1 MSKLASILTVISSV
15 FTLFAAAIVLAG
27 WDIAALFLIMSVL
40 AFMAWIWAG
49 DAEENEANGLM
60 ALVLAIAPLFL
71 VLSTTRYAGNWVPLL
86 QEHYARWFAPD
97 FAFTGF
103 NWFVLFV
110 CTPVV
115 MITFGAYLL
124 SQRTPI
130 GSFMVWWSALF
141 ALVEGGIQ
149 LAGGFAGG
157 ANTMTLLSA
166 LAGLALIGLGLLILQ
181 RLLQPKAADIPTPP
195 PLTDR
200 QRLLWAALFI
210 AGVAV
215 YAVTLVNQ
223 AGMLPVMIIV
233 GSMIGGMVG
242 WWLTTSRRPADPAW
256 SVPLYLLLLTL
267 FYIHVGEEA
276 LTNFNG
282 MISIISGKEW
292 SDHDF
297 TLLIGLVGPVVWFF
311 AAWSLWH
318 RQAIGNFIF
327 WFLIVGMILGEPTH
341 LVVFPVRLMAIQ
353 GIGYEYA
360 SGMYTALFPM
370 IPAIIALVRIIREH
384 RGDQAT

>member
-1 MSKLASILTVISSV
+1 MSRLASILTVMSSV
-15 FTLFAAAIVLAG
+15 LTLFAAAIVLAG
-27 WDIAALFLIMSVL
+27 WGVAVLFLCMSAL
-40 AFMAWIWAG
+40 ALVAWLWAG
-49 DAEENEANGLM
+49 DAREDEANGLM
-60 ALVLAIAPLFL
+60 ARILAVAPLFL
-71 VLSTTRYAGNWVPLL
+71 VLSTARYAGDWVPLL
-86 QEHYARWFAPD
+86 QAHHAGWFDPE

-115 MITFGAYLL
+115 LITFGAYLL
-124 SQRTPI
+124 SQKNPI
-130 GSFMVWWSALF
+130 GSFMAWWTALF
-141 ALVEGGIQ
+141 AVVEGGIQ
-149 LAGGFAGG
+149 FAGG
-157 ANTMTLLSA
+157 AGAMALLSA
-166 LAGLALIGLGLLILQ
+166 VAGLALIGLGILVLQ
-181 RLLQPKAADIPTPP
+181 RLLRPKAANIPSPP

-200 QRLLWAALFI
+200 QRLLWAVFFV

-223 AGMLPVMIIV
+223 AGMLPVVIIV

-242 WWLTTSRRPADPAW
+242 WWFTTSRRPADPSWA
-256 SVPLYLLLLTL
+256 VPLFLLLLTM

-276 LTNFNG
+276 LTDFNG

-292 SDHDF
+292 SDYDF
-297 TLLIGLVGPVVWFF
+297 TILIGLAGPVVWFF

-318 RQAIGNFIF
+318 HQAIGNFIF

-341 LVVFPVRLMAIQ
+341 LLIFPVRLMAIQ

-370 IPAIIALVRIIREH
+370 IPAIVALVRIVREH
-384 RGDQAT
+384 RGMQAP